1 MKTIYQV
8 YVYSTGK
15 QFFFS
20 TKSKANDFV
29 KDFYQEYCSFEGK
42 QNAVSLKQFKDQEG
56 VEIHKV
62 ELDL

>member
-1 MKTIYQV
+1 MKSIYQV

-20 TKSKANDFV
+20 TKNKANDFV
-29 KDFYQEYCSFEGK
+29 KEFYQEYCSVEGK

-56 VEIHKV
+56 IEIHKV